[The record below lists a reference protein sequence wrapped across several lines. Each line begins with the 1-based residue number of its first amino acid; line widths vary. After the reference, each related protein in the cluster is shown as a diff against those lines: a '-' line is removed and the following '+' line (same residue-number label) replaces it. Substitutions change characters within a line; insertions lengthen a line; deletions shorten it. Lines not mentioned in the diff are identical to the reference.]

1 MARGGR
7 KGFKK
12 FKVFLSN
19 YGVVREGSE
28 HSVGAGVGAV
38 GGGAVEDSEHSAGA
52 ERRRGWRGG
61 GGVEGDGGRAC

>member
-1 MARGGR
+1 M
-7 KGFKK
+7 
-12 FKVFLSN
+12 
-19 YGVVREGSE
+19 VREGSE

-38 GGGAVEDSEHSAGA
+38 GGDAVEDSEHSAGA